1 MSTQTHFDVAKTF
14 SMSELLESHDEIL
27 LITAKL
33 LDVTI
38 AVITRNTS
46 SKGVQ
51 RKMIHNL
58 RENKLVC
65 IHLILLGK
73 AKEKRE

>member
-1 MSTQTHFDVAKTF
+1 MI
-14 SMSELLESHDEIL
+14 ELRESYDEIL

-65 IHLILLGK
+65 IHLNLLGK
-73 AKEKRE
+73 SKEKRE